1 MMELKNNDIMPI
13 YDASI
18 VYPNTEDPSIAALK
32 SIGNSLFNNIVIALS
47 KIIVTTNLIILG
59 HTLYENKIH
68 YKLIITFQIGVFII
82 EFLGKYFILG
92 LIKYLFEDKEDNEEL
107 YNLYIRMKTS
117 LVFLIPIVITPV
129 SICSYFLLELLLINY
144 TGISDQII
152 IKEIYLKFLIFTPII
167 YLFEILFFLNL
178 QFLHYQ
184 KQTKAVFTYLISFL
198 IAHIA
203 LSWILLY
210 ILEIG
215 IAGLTSSYFTNT
227 FLFYFFTNNYV
238 KNTREGWIQN
248 FFLLIPKKENF
259 DGEVMK
265 TLKRKSFLCLINLVK
280 TFFVHFLYFLSI
292 FTDENQL
299 VVNII
304 YLNFYELISAINRG
318 IYYSLKRYILTNV
331 ESMEKRQKYV
341 AIFSLYYII
350 FALSLFLILFINEN
364 ILLDSYLYE
373 GGEQTLK
380 SFSKKL
386 KLIFALC
393 ILFNCFR
400 NMLNGMI
407 RGMNIPLSLIKK
419 IIYYLIGMVCSYVL
433 CFHKENGIYGLW
445 IGAFILNLLFVL
457 ESGYKAFIYLPQF
470 FHSYI

>member
-1 MMELKNNDIMPI
+1 MELKNNEIMPI

-18 VYPNTEDPSIAALK
+18 VYPNTEDPSIAAFK
-32 SIGNSLFNNIVIALS
+32 SIGSSLFNNIVIALS
-47 KIIVTTNLIILG
+47 KIIMTTNLIILG

-82 EFLGKYFILG
+82 ELLGKYFIIG

-117 LVFLIPIVITPV
+117 LVILIPIVITPI
-129 SICSYFLLELLLINY
+129 SIYSYFLLELLLINF
-144 TGISDQII
+144 TGISDQTIC
-152 IKEIYLKFLIFTPII
+152 KEIYLKFLIFTPII

-203 LSWILLY
+203 LTWILLY

-215 IAGLTSSYFTNT
+215 ITGLTISYCINT

-238 KNTREGWIQN
+238 KNVREGWIQN

-259 DGEVMK
+259 DGEIMN
-265 TLKRKSFLCLINLVK
+265 TLKRKSIFSLINLGEI
-280 TFFVHFLYFLSI
+280 FIVHFLFILSI

-304 YLNFYELISAINRG
+304 YMNFYELILAINRG
-318 IYYSLKRYILTNV
+318 IYYSLKRYISTNV

-341 AIFSLYYII
+341 ATFSLYYLV
-350 FALSLFLILFINEN
+350 FGLSLFLILFLKEN
-364 ILLDSYLYE
+364 ILLDCYLYE
-373 GGEQTLK
+373 GGEQILK
-380 SFSKKL
+380 TISEKLRIIFSL
-386 KLIFALC
+386 S
-393 ILFNCFR
+393 ILLNCFR
-400 NMLNGMI
+400 NLLNGMI

-419 IIYYLIGMVCSYVL
+419 IGYYILCMILSYVL
-433 CFHKENGIYGLW
+433 CFYEEDGILGLW
-445 IGAFILNLLFVL
+445 KCAFALNLLFVL
-457 ESGYKAFIYLPQF
+457 ESGHKAFKYLPQF
-470 FHSYI
+470 FHNYI

>member
-1 MMELKNNDIMPI
+1 MMELKNNEIMPI

-18 VYPNTEDPSIAALK
+18 VYPNTEDPSIAAFK
-32 SIGNSLFNNIVIALS
+32 SIGSSLFNNIVIALS
-47 KIIVTTNLIILG
+47 KIIMTTNLIILG

-82 EFLGKYFILG
+82 EFLGKYFIMG
-92 LIKYLFEDKEDNEEL
+92 LVKYLFEDKEDNEEL

-117 LVFLIPIVITPV
+117 LVILIPTVITPV
-129 SICSYFLLELLLINY
+129 SICSYFLLELLLINF
-144 TGISDQII
+144 TGISDQTIC
-152 IKEIYLKFLIFTPII
+152 KEIYFKFLIFTPII

-184 KQTKAVFTYLISFL
+184 KQTKAVFIYLISFL

-215 IAGLTSSYFTNT
+215 IIGLTISYCINT

-238 KNTREGWIQN
+238 KNVREGWIQN

-259 DGEVMK
+259 DGEVMN
-265 TLKRKSFLCLINLVK
+265 TLKRKSLLSLLHLGEIFIVYFL
-280 TFFVHFLYFLSI
+280 FLLSI

-304 YLNFYELISAINRG
+304 YLNFYELILAINRG
-318 IYYSLKRYILTNV
+318 IYYSLKRYISTNV

-341 AIFSLYYII
+341 ATFSLYYII
-350 FALSLFLILFINEN
+350 FGLSLFLIY
-364 ILLDSYLYE
+364 YLYWKVVIKH
-373 GGEQTLK
+373 LNICHN
-380 SFSKKL
+380 FSTI
-386 KLIFALC
+386 IFN
-393 ILFNCFR
+393 F
-400 NMLNGMI
+400 
-407 RGMNIPLSLIKK
+407 IKYFK
-419 IIYYLIGMVCSYVL
+419 IY
-433 CFHKENGIYGLW
+433 F
-445 IGAFILNLLFVL
+445 
-457 ESGYKAFIYLPQF
+457 
-470 FHSYI
+470 

>member
-1 MMELKNNDIMPI
+1 MMELKNNEIMPI

-18 VYPNTEDPSIAALK
+18 VYPNIEDPSIAAFK
-32 SIGNSLFNNIVIALS
+32 SIGSSLFNNIVIALS
-47 KIIVTTNLIILG
+47 KIIMTANLIILG
-59 HTLYENKIH
+59 HTLYENKIN

-117 LVFLIPIVITPV
+117 LVILIPIVITPV
-129 SICSYFLLELLLINY
+129 SICSYFLLELLLINF
-144 TGISDQII
+144 TEISDQTIC
-152 IKEIYLKFLIFTPII
+152 KEIYLKFLIFSPII
-167 YLFEILFFLNL
+167 FLFEILFFLNL

-198 IAHIA
+198 IAHIV

-215 IAGLTSSYFTNT
+215 LTGLTISYFTNT

-238 KNTREGWIQN
+238 KNVREGWIQN

-259 DGEVMK
+259 DGEIMN
-265 TLKRKSFLCLINLVK
+265 TLKRKSLLSLINYGK
-280 TFFVHFLYFLSI
+280 IFIVHFLLLLSI

-299 VVNII
+299 MVNII
-304 YLNFYELISAINRG
+304 YLNFYELIVAVNRG
-318 IYYSLKRYILTNV
+318 SYYSLKIYISTNV

-341 AIFSLYYII
+341 ATFSLYYLI
-350 FALSLFLILFINEN
+350 FGLSLFLIVFINED
-364 ILLDSYLYE
+364 ILLDCYLYE
-373 GGEQTLK
+373 GGEQILK

-386 KLIFALC
+386 RLIFSLC

-400 NMLNGMI
+400 NLLNGMI

-419 IIYYLIGMVCSYVL
+419 IIYYIICMVCSYVF
-433 CFHKENGIYGLW
+433 CFYEENGIYGLW
-445 IGAFILNLLFVL
+445 KGAFIINLLFVL
-457 ESGYKAFIYLPQF
+457 EGGYKAFKYLPQF
-470 FHSYI
+470 FHNYI

>member
-1 MMELKNNDIMPI
+1 MMELKNNEIMPI

-18 VYPNTEDPSIAALK
+18 VYPNTEDPSIAAFK
-32 SIGNSLFNNIVIALS
+32 SIGSSLFNNIVIALS
-47 KIIVTTNLIILG
+47 KIIMTTNLIILG

-82 EFLGKYFILG
+82 EFLGKYFIMG
-92 LIKYLFEDKEDNEEL
+92 LVKYLFEVKEDNEEL

-117 LVFLIPIVITPV
+117 LVILIPTVITPV
-129 SICSYFLLELLLINY
+129 SICSYFLLELLLINF
-144 TGISDQII
+144 TGISDQTIC
-152 IKEIYLKFLIFTPII
+152 KEIYLKFLIFTPII

-215 IAGLTSSYFTNT
+215 IIGLTISYCINT

-238 KNTREGWIQN
+238 KNVREGWIQN

-259 DGEVMK
+259 DGEVMN
-265 TLKRKSFLCLINLVK
+265 TLKRKSLLSLLHLGEIFIVYFL
-280 TFFVHFLYFLSI
+280 FLLSI

-304 YLNFYELISAINRG
+304 YLNFYELILAINRG
-318 IYYSLKRYILTNV
+318 IYYSLKRYISTNV

-341 AIFSLYYII
+341 ATFSLYYII
-350 FALSLFLILFINEN
+350 FGLSLFLILFINEN
-364 ILLDSYLYE
+364 ILLDCYLYE
-373 GGEQTLK
+373 GGEQILK
-380 SFSKKL
+380 SISKKL
-386 KLIFALC
+386 RLIFSLC
-393 ILFNCFR
+393 ILFNCLR

-419 IIYYLIGMVCSYVL
+419 IIYYIICMICSYIL
-433 CFHKENGIYGLW
+433 CFYEENGIHGLW
-445 IGAFILNLLFVL
+445 KGAFILNLLFVL
-457 ESGYKAFIYLPQF
+457 ESGYKAFKYLPQF
-470 FHSYI
+470 FHNYI

>member
-1 MMELKNNDIMPI
+1 MMELKNNEIMPI

-18 VYPNTEDPSIAALK
+18 VYPNTEDPSIAAFK
-32 SIGNSLFNNIVIALS
+32 SIGSSLFNNIVIALS
-47 KIIVTTNLIILG
+47 KIIMTTNLILLG
-59 HTLYENKIH
+59 HALYENKIH

-82 EFLGKYFILG
+82 ELLGKYFIIG

-117 LVFLIPIVITPV
+117 LVILTPIVIIPV
-129 SICSYFLLELLLINY
+129 NICSYFLLELLLINF
-144 TGISDQII
+144 TGISDQTIC
-152 IKEIYLKFLIFTPII
+152 KEIYLKFLIFTPII

-215 IAGLTSSYFTNT
+215 IIGLTISYCINT

-238 KNTREGWIQN
+238 KNVREGWIQN

-259 DGEVMK
+259 DGEVMN
-265 TLKRKSFLCLINLVK
+265 TLKRKSLLSLLHLGEIFIVYFL
-280 TFFVHFLYFLSI
+280 FLLSI

-304 YLNFYELISAINRG
+304 YLNFYELIMAINRG
-318 IYYSLKRYILTNV
+318 IYYSLKRYISTNV

-341 AIFSLYYII
+341 ATFSLYYII

-364 ILLDSYLYE
+364 ILLDCYLYE
-373 GGEQTLK
+373 GGEPILK
-380 SFSKKL
+380 TISKKL
-386 KLIFALC
+386 RLIFSLC
-393 ILFNCFR
+393 ILFDCFR

-419 IIYYLIGMVCSYVL
+419 IIYYIICMICSYVL
-433 CFHKENGIYGLW
+433 CFYEENGINGLW
-445 IGAFILNLLFVL
+445 KGAFIINLLFVL
-457 ESGYKAFIYLPQF
+457 ESGYKAFKYLPQF
-470 FHSYI
+470 FHNYI